1 MTRRRG
7 FTLLEMLLALMVS
20 AMLMAGVLAV
30 VTGLG
35 ARGVAAAGP
44 NAEGEQMAA
53 AVDAWVRLLRE
64 DLANATAVAGLE
76 NELVLTGY
84 VALAGAEAER
94 THRPVRAVYRIEDLA
109 GRRWLVRRQAL
120 LDVLSND
127 NTRQDLLCRGVRRFE
142 VVWIPDVAAVATGK
156 RAGQQ
161 PGGIWRLR
169 VWTDEG
175 EAPAYDRVVAVES
188 GGGE

>member
-1 MTRRRG
+1 MTRRHG
-7 FTLLEMLLALMVS
+7 FTLLEMLLALTVS

-35 ARGVAAAGP
+35 ARGLAAAP
-44 NAEGEQMAA
+44 HADGERMTG

-64 DLANATAVAGLE
+64 DLANATASEGSE

-84 VALAGAEAER
+84 AALAGPERER
-94 THRPVRAVYRIEDLA
+94 THRPARVVYRLEDVA

-127 NTRQDLLCRGVRRFE
+127 NLQRDLVCRGVKRFSLVRTPEAAPPVAGPRR
-142 VVWIPDVAAVATGK
+142 PN
-156 RAGQQ
+156 
-161 PGGIWRLR
+161 GGLWRLR
-169 VWTDEG
+169 AWTDDAQ
-175 EAPAYDRVVAVES
+175 APTYDRVVSAEP
-188 GGGE
+188 GGDS